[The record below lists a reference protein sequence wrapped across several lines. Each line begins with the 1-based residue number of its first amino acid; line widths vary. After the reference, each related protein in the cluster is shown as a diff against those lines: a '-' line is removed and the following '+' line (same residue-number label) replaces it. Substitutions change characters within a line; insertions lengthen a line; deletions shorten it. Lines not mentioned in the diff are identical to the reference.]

1 MVLKLQGSY
10 HGYSIL
16 VCTTEDDPDVER
28 ECLNRLRNGF
38 VDGIII
44 AGTGKCGRLIRDIH
58 TSGISV
64 IQIIRKQELHLS
76 SVIANYK
83 QSAYRAVKYL
93 AEKGCK
99 EIGLINGPMSLST
112 YYERYQGYKK
122 AISELGLKEI
132 CPESTQQANTF
143 EYGFQCA
150 ESLLTNYFELDAII
164 TSVDIQGIGALR
176 AIKEQSM
183 LVPEDIR
190 LISLTG
196 HSIGGMLETTM
207 TSLEIP
213 AHEMGKKAVL
223 MAIEEID
230 APSDTK
236 PAPQHLVFDP
246 TLVERE
252 SS

>member
-1 MVLKLQGSY
+1 
-10 HGYSIL
+10 
-16 VCTTEDDPDVER
+16 
-28 ECLNRLRNGF
+28 
-38 VDGIII
+38 
-44 AGTGKCGRLIRDIH
+44 
-58 TSGISV
+58 
-64 IQIIRKQELHLS
+64 
-76 SVIANYK
+76 
-83 QSAYRAVKYL
+83 
-93 AEKGCK
+93 
-99 EIGLINGPMSLST
+99 MSLST

-150 ESLLTNYFELDAII
+150 EFLLTNYFHLDAII

-176 AIKEQSM
+176 AVKEQAM

-213 AHEMGKKAVL
+213 AMKWGKRLRLWPLKKL
-223 MAIEEID
+223 MPPPIKNQAL
-230 APSDTK
+230 STLFLK
-236 PAPQHLVFDP
+236 LHL
-246 TLVERE
+246 
-252 SS
+252 

>member
-1 MVLKLQGSY
+1 M
-10 HGYSIL
+10 
-16 VCTTEDDPDVER
+16 
-28 ECLNRLRNGF
+28 
-38 VDGIII
+38 
-44 AGTGKCGRLIRDIH
+44 
-58 TSGISV
+58 
-64 IQIIRKQELHLS
+64 
-76 SVIANYK
+76 IANYK

-93 AEKGCK
+93 AGKGCK

-112 YYERYQGYKK
+112 YYETISGDIKK

-150 ESLLTNYFELDAII
+150 EFLLTNYFHLDAII

-176 AIKEQSM
+176 AVKEQAM

-213 AHEMGKKAVL
+213 AHEMGKKAAL
-223 MAIEEID
+223 MAIEEIRCPHPD
-230 APSDTK
+230 QKPS
-236 PAPQHLVFDP
+236 PQHLVFEA

>member
-1 MVLKLQGSY
+1 M
-10 HGYSIL
+10 
-16 VCTTEDDPDVER
+16 
-28 ECLNRLRNGF
+28 RNGF

-58 TSGISV
+58 ASGISV
-64 IQIIRKQELHLS
+64 VQIIRKQESHLS

-93 AEKGCK
+93 AGKGCK
-99 EIGLINGPMSLST
+99 EIGLINGPMSLPT

-150 ESLLTNYFELDAII
+150 EFLLTNYFHLDAII

-176 AIKEQSM
+176 AVKEQAM

-213 AHEMGKKAVL
+213 AHEMGKKSAL

-230 APSDTK
+230 APSNQK
-236 PAPQHLVFDP
+236 PSPQHLVFEA